1 MFIGQFEI
9 VTGGGKF
16 DTGRKWVNPADGTK
30 HVIYR
35 KTLALDGTTSSLPNA
50 TTKNVAHG
58 EAVAISKY
66 AKVVELRADN
76 ATTIK
81 TLESVGV
88 TAEINA
94 TNVVIATTTDLSTY
108 VRGMVTIEFCL

>member
-1 MFIGQFEI
+1 MFPGNIQI
-9 VTGGGKF
+9 KVGGKF
-16 DTGRKWVNPADGTK
+16 DTGKKWVDSTGAA
-30 HVIYR
+30 HVIYQ
-35 KTLALDGTTSSLPNA
+35 KTLALDGTTASLPNA

-58 EAVAISKY
+58 ETIALNKY
-66 AKVVELRADN
+66 AKVVGLRADN

-94 TNVVIATTTDLSTY
+94 TNVVVATTTDLSLY
-108 VRGMVTIEFCL
+108 LRGNVTIEFCL